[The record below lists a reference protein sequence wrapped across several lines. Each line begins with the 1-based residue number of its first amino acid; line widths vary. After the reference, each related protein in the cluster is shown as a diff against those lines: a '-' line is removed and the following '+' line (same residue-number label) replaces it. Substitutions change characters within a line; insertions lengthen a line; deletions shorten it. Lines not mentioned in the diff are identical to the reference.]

1 LSFKRWWGNKTA
13 IPKAIVILSALLLIQ
28 LSLALSTEYTVL
40 PAVEAI
46 TRESWRGEVG
56 PFALFF
62 LQVLLCIPTLV
73 LLIIAVIIRAIQSRR
88 QRPPITSIVPPRDH
102 SDDHLRF

>member
-1 LSFKRWWGNKTA
+1 LSFKSWWCNKKA
-13 IPKAIVILSALLLIQ
+13 IPKAIVILVALLLIQ
-28 LSLALSTEYTVL
+28 ISLALSTEYTVL

-62 LQVLLCIPTLV
+62 LQALLCIPTLV
-73 LLIIAVIIRAIQSRR
+73 LLVIAIIIRAIQSRR
-88 QRPPITSIVPPRDH
+88 QRPPLTSIVPPRND
-102 SDDHLRF
+102 